1 MTHNITLI
9 RYTDSGDNYESESFT
24 DKIILDVD
32 SKKDTKQ
39 EGVYYTDCEIFD
51 TNSLVRNQAVNAPTG
66 MLQDL
71 GKFELAIKLVITASR
86 RAGKNNDGRH
96 GTVGTL
102 KQWRD
107 EELQDDSWEEGKFGI
122 IFDDFADYTEVPVN
136 TGSDHKG
143 LIFYDLHWKLD
154 NTSKPP
160 RAIGTLW
167 FVKSRGDGT

>member
-1 MTHNITLI
+1 MSHNITLI
-9 RYTDSGDNYESESFT
+9 RYTDSTDDYKSESFS
-24 DKIILDVD
+24 DKIVLDVD
-32 SKKDTKQ
+32 SKKNTKK
-39 EGVYYTDCEIFD
+39 EGVYYTECEIFD

-71 GKFELAIKLVITASR
+71 GKFELAYKIIITASR
-86 RAGKNNDGRH
+86 RAGDDDDGH
-96 GTVGTL
+96 HAAVAKI

-107 EELQDDSWEEGKFGI
+107 EELQNDDLNEGRFGI
-122 IFDDFADYTEVPVN
+122 ILDDFTLYNEIPVG
-136 TGSDHKG
+136 TGENQKG

-154 NTSKPP
+154 NAAKPP